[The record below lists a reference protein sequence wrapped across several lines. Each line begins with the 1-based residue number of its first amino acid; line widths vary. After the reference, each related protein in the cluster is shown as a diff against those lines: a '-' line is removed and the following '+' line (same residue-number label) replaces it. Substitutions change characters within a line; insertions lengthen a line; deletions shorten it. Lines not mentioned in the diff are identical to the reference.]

1 MGDNGPES
9 AVISHALFNL
19 VFERQGDT
27 AGCDCVCWDELIV
40 FPPVSCAGLLLS
52 ADKYS
57 RNEPPLIPA
66 LHVNY
71 LKKCIITM

>member
-19 VFERQGDT
+19 VFEWQSDT

-40 FPPVSCAGLLLS
+40 FPPVSCELAGARGLLLS
-52 ADKYS
+52 ADKHS
-57 RNEPPLIPA
+57 PHRASANTSASSELF
-66 LHVNY
+66 
-71 LKKCIITM
+71 